1 MAREMTALGLG
12 DGMRLVVYDK
22 ARIEHV
28 RVDMYR
34 ARFGANAALL
44 TLSVCVRSMNCA
56 LGEVFV
62 FPDPLELKGNLS
74 C

>member
-34 ARFGANAALL
+34 ARFGANALL
-44 TLSVCVRSMNCA
+44 TLSVCGRSMNCA
-56 LGEVFV
+56 LGEVFM
-62 FPDPLELKGNLS
+62 FPDLLELKGNLS